1 MNMAKRQATGPSA
14 YEAALESALADLE
27 LAQEEVRA
35 RRNELAIAEGR
46 ARELSQLAL
55 SLIDM
60 VPPEDRSDH
69 RHRVAALLQSSGSA
83 SRGATVTYANV
94 VELFARQ
101 PSREWSASE
110 AHSELVAHGVPTE
123 AEQVHNVFQYLA
135 RKGRLRRVSRGRYRL
150 GAGAEAAIED
160 TLTDSYGPPT
170 FRGHRPTNGDQL
182 PPEY

>member
-1 MNMAKRQATGPSA
+1 MSAAKSQPTGHSV
-14 YEAALESALADLE
+14 YEAALESAFADLVR
-27 LAQEEVRA
+27 AQEEVRA
-35 RRNELAIAEGR
+35 RRNGLAIAEAR

-60 VPPEDRSDH
+60 VPPEDRADH
-69 RHRVAALLQSSGSA
+69 RHRVAALRQSSGSA

-110 AHSELVAHGVPTE
+110 AHGELVAKGVPTD

-135 RKGRLRRVSRGRYRL
+135 RKGRLERVSRGRYRL
-150 GAGAEAAIED
+150 GAGVEAAIED
-160 TLTDSYGPPT
+160 ILTESYGPPT
-170 FRGHRPTNGDQL
+170 FRGHRPSNGDRL